1 MSYMRFEL
9 KLNRIVR
16 VILSRFQMMLLF
28 SKLDLK
34 SYFAKISQENIC
46 FWVSSLF
53 KLEACNFTKKEFTKP

>member
-46 FWVSSLF
+46 F
-53 KLEACNFTKKEFTKP
+53 

>member
-1 MSYMRFEL
+1 MSYRLFEL

-34 SYFAKISQENIC
+34 RFFAKISQENIC
-46 FWVSSLF
+46 F
-53 KLEACNFTKKEFTKP
+53 

>member
-28 SKLDLK
+28 SKLHLK

-46 FWVSSLF
+46 F
-53 KLEACNFTKKEFTKP
+53 